1 MAKLTKTLIDGLKP
15 GATDRFV
22 WDDLLAGFGVRVW
35 PTGRKTYI
43 AQYRAGGRTRR
54 VKIGTHGALTVE
66 EARKEAK
73 GILGDVARGEDPQ
86 EDRMT
91 RRKSLTVAELC
102 DDYLKA
108 AEQGLVLGKKG
119 RGKKPSTLATDAGR
133 IERHIKPLLGR
144 KLVIDVQQS
153 DVSRFLRD
161 VTAGKTAVDVKTDNK
176 RGRAIV
182 EGGAGTASRTT
193 GLLGGIFS
201 YAISQ
206 GVIKNN
212 PVQGVKRPADN
223 KRERRLDAEEY
234 RAFGKALAE
243 AEMEGE
249 LSQAIA
255 GIWLLALTGCRLG
268 EIQKLKW
275 SEVDIESE
283 TLRLDDSKSGKSVR
297 PLARRAITV
306 LEGIERLDGNP
317 FVLTGPRSKSTF
329 YGGLDNAMDRIATKA
344 KLEGVTAHTL
354 RHSFASVGGDLN
366 FSESTI
372 GAIVGHSGHTITSR
386 YIHRLDSVLIAAA
399 NTIAEEVHRQ
409 MSKSEIIAL

>member
-86 EDRMT
+86 EDRIT
-91 RRKSLTVAELC
+91 RRKSLTVSELC

-153 DVSRFLRD
+153 DISRFLRD
-161 VTAGKTAVDVKTDNK
+161 VTAGKTAVDVKTGNK

-206 GVIKNN
+206 GVIQNN

-234 RAFGKALAE
+234 RAFGKALAD

-306 LEGIERLDGNP
+306 LNGIERLDGNP

-329 YGGLDNAMDRIATKA
+329 YGGLDNAMDRITTRA

-399 NTIAEEVHRQ
+399 NTIANEVYRQ
-409 MSKSEIIAL
+409 MSKADNLA

>member
-15 GATDRFV
+15 GASDRFV

-153 DVSRFLRD
+153 DISRFLRD

-206 GVIKNN
+206 GVIQNN

-234 RAFGKALAE
+234 RALGEALAG
-243 AEMEGE
+243 AELEGE

-255 GIWLLALTGCRLG
+255 GVWLLALTGCRLG

-306 LEGIERLDGNP
+306 LEAIERLDGNP

-329 YGGLDNAMDRIATKA
+329 YGGLDNAMDRIAAKA

-399 NTIAEEVHRQ
+399 NTIADEVHRL
-409 MSKSEIIAL
+409 MVTKLGAR